1 MSRPYPNEP
10 VLVVDDEQEIRSAL
24 RASLLLA
31 GVSNVVECED
41 GTSARERLREG
52 PLAAVVLDLSMPGM
66 SGLDLLPLILEE
78 RPETPVIV
86 ATGTGDLETA
96 VTCMRTG
103 AFDYLQKPVDRTRLV
118 TSVKHAIEKWERER
132 EVASLRDGLMAQ
144 GLSRPEAFG
153 HIVTRDPA
161 MLTVFKYVEAVAPT
175 SLPVL
180 ITGETG
186 VGKEL
191 IARAIHDLSGRTGPF
206 VPVNVAGLDPTLFA
220 DTLFGHAKGAY
231 TGADTARE
239 GVVAKA
245 EEGTL
250 FLDEIGDLAPESQ
263 IKLLRLLQEKEY
275 YPLGTDRP
283 RPTATRF
290 VFATNLDVAKETTAG
305 RFRKDLLYRLRSHQV
320 RIPALRERTG
330 DLPML
335 VDHFLES
342 AAKAVGKSRP
352 TAPKELVSLLR
363 TYAFPGNVRELEGMV
378 YDALVRHKSR
388 ILSLESFRAAI
399 GEGEGTSASATDQ
412 AGACAEGGE
421 NPFASCAELPTLKEA
436 DGLLIA
442 EALHRADGNQASA
455 ARLLGLTRTALNRRL
470 NRGK

>member
-1 MSRPYPNEP
+1 VSSRYPVEP

-31 GVSNVVECED
+31 GISNVVECED

-52 PLAAVVLDLSMPGM
+52 TLAAVVLDLSMPGM
-66 SGLDLLPLILEE
+66 GGLELLPLILEE

-96 VTCMRTG
+96 VQCMQAG
-103 AFDYLQKPVDRTRLV
+103 AFDYLQKPVDRTRMV

-132 EVASLRDGLMAQ
+132 EVASLRDGMLAQ
-144 GLSRPEAFG
+144 GLSQPDAFR
-153 HIVTRDPA
+153 HIVTRDA
-161 MLTVFKYVEAVAPT
+161 GMLTVFKYVEAVAPT

-191 IARAIHDLSGRTGPF
+191 IARAIHTLSGRSGPF
-206 VPVNVAGLDPTLFA
+206 VPVNVAGLESTLFA

-250 FLDEIGDLAPESQ
+250 FLDEIGDLAAESQ

-283 RPTATRF
+283 RPTNARF
-290 VFATNLDVAKETTAG
+290 VFATNLDVARETAAG
-305 RFRKDLLYRLRSHQV
+305 RFRKDLLYRLRSHQI

-330 DLPML
+330 DLPLL
-335 VDHFLES
+335 VDHFLDT
-342 AAKAVGKSRP
+342 AAKAVNKARP
-352 TAPKELVSLLR
+352 TPPKELVPLLR
-363 TYAFPGNVRELEGMV
+363 TYPFPGNVRELEGMV
-378 YDALVRHKSR
+378 FDALVRHKSR
-388 ILSLESFRAAI
+388 ILSLQSFREAI
-399 GEGEGTSASATDQ
+399 GAGSEAAVPDQ
-412 AGACAEGGE
+412 AGACVEGGE
-421 NPFASCAELPTLKEA
+421 NPFLSCGDLPTLKEA

-442 EALHRADGNQASA
+442 EAMRRAEGNQASA

-470 NRGK
+470 NRG